1 MPSKECFIHTYIL
14 WEWKSRKWRI
24 IFLALFFL
32 KDKRSKNCRWYVG
45 RKSFYSSRKNS
56 SHKNCAIKA
65 ALRAWKK
72 TTTTAVKSWKEKVR
86 KSWTECKNCKES
98 SCSLVFRKQISETC
112 CHTASF
118 TVFYILS
125 FFCCTNPLSGYSV
138 IRDWSN
144 FDVFIK
150 IEFPDKNFYVSG
162 FCQCVWTSVFQ
173 SRSRLSKNLEH
184 AIRTRK
190 ADLFLALNE
199 WVTHYEAPFSPSSKT
214 R

>member
-1 MPSKECFIHTYIL
+1 MFYPYIHTLGMKIK
-14 WEWKSRKWRI
+14 EMTNNFSGT
-24 IFLALFFL
+24 FFL

-98 SCSLVFRKQISETC
+98 SCCLVFSKQISETC
-112 CHTASF
+112 CHTA
-118 TVFYILS
+118 S

-138 IRDWSN
+138 IWDWSN

-190 ADLFLALNE
+190 ADLFLALNN
-199 WVTHYEAPFSPSSKT
+199 WVTHYAAPFSPSSKT